1 MTGNRLLA
9 WVGPDPERIDV
20 AHVVLAPDRL
30 SAHGSSTAP
39 EYALTYR
46 LVTGPGWV
54 TQRLDVR
61 VDGDGWSRTLGL
73 RRGAE
78 GTWTSRRVESGT
90 DGEATVSALEHPEL
104 AGALDCD
111 LGLCPVTNT
120 MPVLRAGLIEAAR
133 RGEQQRAELTV
144 AWVAVPELDV
154 LTATQQYESGA
165 AVAGGGAQI
174 RFQAGSFVEHIEV
187 DADGLVVSYPSIS
200 RRIAG

>member
-9 WVGPDPERIDV
+9 WSGPDPERIDV
-20 AHVVLAPDRL
+20 AHLVLGPDRL
-30 SAHGSSTAP
+30 SAHGSSTTP

-46 LVTGPGWV
+46 LVTGPAWV

-61 VDGDGWSRTLGL
+61 VDGDGWSRTLEL
-73 RRGAE
+73 RRDADGR
-78 GTWTSRRVESGT
+78 WTSRRVERRT
-90 DGEATVSALEHPEL
+90 DGEPAALEHPEL

-111 LGLCPVTNT
+111 LALCPVTNT
-120 MPVLRAGLIEAAR
+120 MPVLRAGLIEAAG
-133 RGEQQRAELTV
+133 RGEQQGAELTM
-144 AWVAVPELDV
+144 AWVAVPDLEV
-154 LTATQQYESGA
+154 VPATQSYGSPV

-187 DADGLVVSYPSIS
+187 DADGMVVSYPSIG